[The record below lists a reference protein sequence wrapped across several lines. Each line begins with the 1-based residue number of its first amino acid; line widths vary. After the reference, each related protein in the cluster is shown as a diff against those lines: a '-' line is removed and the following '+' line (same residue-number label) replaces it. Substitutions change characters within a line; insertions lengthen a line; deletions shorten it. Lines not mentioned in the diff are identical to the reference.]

1 MRGSIWPL
9 KNNYKQMKPIQTFS
23 FTIILVW
30 VSLCVSAQNM
40 TWTSNDLHINFNK
53 PHNASS
59 IPYIKWINP
68 ALDYSSSQET
78 KVSVLA
84 EITAEAGLKS
94 ASIKVG
100 NAITGEVENTKNFD
114 AVSGIEFTI
123 DMTVTLL
130 DGTRFI
136 EIMTENKLGVVVS
149 SRRTMIIGKDALEY
163 ISADRKDLALIFA
176 TDNYDHWDDLVNPVN
191 DGEAIAKELKEKY
204 GFDTEIVR
212 NANVEEVFEK
222 IREYNLKKFKPQDQL
237 LVFFAGHGI
246 FDEAFGEGFVVA
258 KNSLA
263 NDRGRT
269 SYISHARLRGIINN
283 IPCEHILL
291 MMDVCF
297 GGTLDPV
304 IAKSRAGYEVSEREF
319 LARKLSYK
327 TRKYLTSG
335 GKEYVSDG
343 IPGKHSPFA
352 GKFLEVLRSYGGPDG
367 LVTLNEL
374 QVAME
379 RLKTSPRFGSFGDD
393 EKQSDFVFIYR

>member
-1 MRGSIWPL
+1 
-9 KNNYKQMKPIQTFS
+9 MKTLLSTVLFLS
-23 FTIILVW
+23 
-30 VSLCVSAQNM
+30 VSLWGWAQNL
-40 TWTSNDLHINFNK
+40 TWTSNDLHINFK
-53 PHNASS
+53 QPLNASS
-59 IPYIKWINP
+59 IPYIKWIKP

-78 KVSVLA
+78 RVAVLA
-84 EITAEAGLKS
+84 EISADAGLKS
-94 ASIKVG
+94 VILRIG
-100 NAITGEVENTKNFD
+100 DGTTGVVETSKNFD
-114 AVSGIEFTI
+114 DVAGNSFTI
-123 DMTVTLL
+123 NMGVTLL

-136 EIMTENKLGVVVS
+136 EIVSENNLGVVVS
-149 SRRTMIIGKDALEY
+149 SKRTLIIGQDALDY
-163 ISADRKDLALIFA
+163 ISTDRRDMALIFA

-191 DGEAIAKELKEKY
+191 DGETIAKELKEKY
-204 GFDTEIVR
+204 GFETEIIR
-212 NANVEEVFEK
+212 NANVDEVFEK

-237 LVFFAGHGI
+237 LIFFAGHGV

-263 NDRGRT
+263 NDKGRT

-283 IPCEHILL
+283 IPCQHILL

-304 IAKSRAGYEVSEREF
+304 IARSRSAADEVSEREF

-343 IPGKHSPFA
+343 IPGRHSPFA
-352 GKFLEVLRSYGGPDG
+352 GKFLEVLRSYGGIDG

-379 RLKTSPRFGSFGDD
+379 RLKTTPRFGSFGDD
-393 EKQSDFVFIYR
+393 EKLSDFVFIYR